1 VTTFDDVLFWT
12 ANVLRH
18 HAEAVARLG
27 PILVNRDLY
36 GRIRLV
42 VDQRWEGNEG
52 ARADLASIARGL
64 EEDLGP
70 HAHPA
75 EEAVLF
81 EDDVRALI
89 EGEAAYQVDA
99 ELPAW
104 VVDRLTTDADW
115 SSIAPPTAGPARIV
129 FYSIKGGVG
138 RSTALAVA
146 AWHVAEGGER
156 VLVVDLDLESPGL
169 STALL
174 PEDRRPRFGVTD
186 WLVEDLVGNAD
197 VVRRDMV
204 ATSELSRDG
213 AIFVVPAH
221 GAHPGAYVAK
231 LGRAWM
237 PVMTQAGA
245 RQPWFARLQRLLG
258 ELEAELRPTVVL
270 IDARAGIDEVASAC
284 LTDLGATA
292 VLAFALDSEPTWTGY
307 RILLQH
313 WRETHAIRRIRE
325 RLQIVGALA
334 PEQDTATYT
343 ADLRERSWDL
353 FTSMVYDEV
362 PAAGIAALPPLADGE
377 PWSFDLTDE
386 TAPHHPWVVRWN
398 SGFAALRSLH
408 GRLVEIDAAQARA
421 VFGPLLDGIESIVQG
436 ARPSP

>member
-1 VTTFDDVLFWT
+1 VTTFDDVLPWT

-27 PILVNRDLY
+27 PMLVNRDLY
-36 GRIRLV
+36 GRIRLL
-42 VDQRWEGNEG
+42 VDERWRGDER
-52 ARADLASIARGL
+52 ARADLADIARGL
-64 EEDLGP
+64 EADLGP

-75 EEAVLF
+75 AEAVLF

-89 EGEAAYQVDA
+89 EGEAAFRVDA
-99 ELPAW
+99 DLPAW
-104 VVDRLTTDADW
+104 VVDRLTTDANW
-115 SSIAPPTAGPARIV
+115 SSIAAPTTGPARIV

-146 AWHVAEGGER
+146 AWHLAERGER

-186 WLVEDLVGNAD
+186 WLVEDLVGNGD
-197 VVRRDMV
+197 IVRRDMV

-221 GAHPGAYVAK
+221 GADPGAYVAK

-245 RQPWFARLQRLLG
+245 RQPWFARLQRLFA

-270 IDARAGIDEVASAC
+270 IDARAGIDEVASAS

-292 VLAFALDSEPTWTGY
+292 ILAFALDSEPTWTGY

-313 WRETHAIRRIRE
+313 WRETRVIREIRE

-334 PEQDTATYT
+334 PELDTATYT
-343 ADLRERSWDL
+343 AGLRERSWDL
-353 FTSMVYDEV
+353 FTTMAYDEV
-362 PAAGIAALPPLADGE
+362 PPAGFASMPPLVDGE
-377 PWSFDLTDE
+377 PWSFDLADE
-386 TAPHHPWVVRWN
+386 TAPHHPWIVRWN
-398 SGFAALRSLH
+398 SGFAALQSLH